1 MLGIGFQ
8 GLQADRN
15 MTTFVAGLI
24 TGIVGTLGVLF
35 LALQLPARQ
44 PRSNDPEA

>member
-1 MLGIGFQ
+1 
-8 GLQADRN
+8 LQAEQN

-24 TGIVGTLGVLF
+24 TGIVATLAALAI
-35 LALQLPARQ
+35 ALQLPVRQ